1 MEAVVAA
8 GTLSDVIVKHAMKR
22 TELELEE
29 DVEAFCTVNMTRT
42 SLANEADTHSMNPDR
57 SWGQ

>member
-22 TELELEE
+22 T
-29 DVEAFCTVNMTRT
+29 DW
-42 SLANEADTHSMNPDR
+42 
-57 SWGQ
+57 SWKKMWKPSVL